1 MKIIKCIC
9 YSLLLAAVAG
19 GCKKD
24 ETTPAADVFYTV
36 TIADRTVTF
45 KNETSGAVSYKW
57 DFGDGETS
65 TEQSPV
71 HTYPGKGKYVPTLY
85 ATNKDG
91 AVAEG
96 STVIFIAKTSP
107 VKLDDNSFADWDN
120 VTQYVV
126 TPPATE
132 TYFKK
137 LKVDYDAQYIY
148 LYIEAA
154 TKKANGDIY
163 DFYLDTDNDP
173 GTGYTTDITGAGFDV
188 LLEGSVFGNWLDAFN
203 HKGAQNAFDWD
214 LTGATEFYNIGYNT
228 ESGGAFKFEMRLSRS
243 KLKGL
248 AAATAFRFAIFATK
262 SDWSAGLG
270 RVPSPGG
277 AAIQINFE

>member
-1 MKIIKCIC
+1 MKIIIYIC
-9 YSLLLAAVAG
+9 YGLLLAAVAG

-24 ETTPAADVFYTV
+24 ETTPAADIFYTV
-36 TIADRTVTF
+36 NIEDRTVTF
-45 KNETSGAVSYKW
+45 TNETSGAVSYKW

-65 TEQSPV
+65 TEASPV

-107 VKLDDNSFADWDN
+107 VKLDDNTFADWDN
-120 VTQYVV
+120 VTQYVIQ
-126 TPPATE
+126 PAPGE
-132 TYFKK
+132 TYFKQ
-137 LKVDYDAQYIY
+137 LKVDYDAQYVY

-154 TKKANGDIY
+154 TKQANGDIY
-163 DFYLDTDNDP
+163 DFYLDTDNDAT
-173 GTGYTTDITGAGFDV
+173 TGYTTDVTGAGFDV
-188 LLEGSVFGNWLDAFN
+188 LLEGTVFGNWLDAFN
-203 HKGAQNAFDWD
+203 HKGAQSAFTWD
-214 LTGATEFYNIGYNT
+214 LSGASEFYNTGYVS
-228 ESGGAFKFEMRLSRS
+228 ESGGTLKFEMRLSRG

-248 AAATAFRFAIFATK
+248 AATQVFNFAIFAMN
-262 SDWSAGLG
+262 SGWSGLG
-270 RVPSPGG
+270 RMPASGG

>member
-1 MKIIKCIC
+1 MKIIRHIC

-24 ETTPAADVFYTV
+24 ETTPAPDVLYTV
-36 TIADRTVTF
+36 TIEDRTVTF
-45 KNETSGAVSYKW
+45 TNETSGAVSYKW

-65 TEQSPV
+65 TEESPV

-107 VKLDDNSFADWDN
+107 VKLNDNSFADWDD

-126 TPPATE
+126 TPPANDP
-132 TYFKK
+132 YFKQI
-137 LKVDYDAQYIY
+137 KVDYDAQYVY
-148 LYIEAA
+148 FYIEGS
-154 TKKANGDIY
+154 TQKANGDIF

-173 GTGYTTDITGAGFDV
+173 GTGYTTDVTGAGFDV
-188 LLEGSVFGNWLDAFN
+188 LLEGTVFGNWLDAFT

-214 LTGATEFYNIGYNT
+214 LSSASEFYATGYNV
-228 ESGGAFKFEMRLSRS
+228 ESGGTFKFEMRISRG

-248 AAATAFRFAIFATK
+248 AATTAFKFAIFTTK
-262 SDWSAGLG
+262 NDWSAGLG

-277 AAIQINFE
+277 AAIQVNFE

>member
-1 MKIIKCIC
+1 MKIIKHIC
-9 YSLLLAAVAG
+9 YSLLLVAVAG

-24 ETTPAADVFYTV
+24 ETRPAADVFYTV
-36 TIADRTVTF
+36 TIEDRTVTF
-45 KNETSGAVSYKW
+45 KNETTGAVSYKW

-65 TEQSPV
+65 TEESPV

-85 ATNKDG
+85 ATNQDG
-91 AVAEG
+91 TVTEG
-96 STVIFIAKTSP
+96 STVIYIAKTSP

-120 VTQYVV
+120 VTQYVIQ
-126 TPPATE
+126 PPATE

-137 LKVDYDAQYIY
+137 LKLDYDAQYVY

-154 TKKANGDIY
+154 TKKANTDIY

-173 GTGYTTDITGAGFDV
+173 STGYTNDITGAGFDV
-188 LLEGSVFGNWLDAFN
+188 LLEGTVFDNWLDAFT
-203 HKGAQNAFDWD
+203 HKGAQNAFTWD
-214 LTGATEFYNIGYNT
+214 LTGVTEFYNIGYAQ
-228 ESGGAFKFEMRLSRS
+228 ESGGTFKFEMRIARG

-248 AAATAFRFAIFATK
+248 AAATACKFAIFATK
-262 SDWSAGLG
+262 IDWSAGLG